1 MIGFINHKIENIHM
15 RINLVF
21 KSLLQVFRVIKK
33 YKFRLISTF
42 ILFRIR
48 MKNPKAYIS
57 SKVSLY
63 CPNIKRIQI
72 GENSVISDFTKIA
85 VVNDSNAKFKES
97 ELIIGNN
104 TYIGEFNN
112 IRAGGGVIKIG
123 DNCSISQHITIVAS
137 NHAIAK
143 GKLIREQPWV
153 TENNFVII
161 EDDVWIGAN
170 SVILPGVTIGLG
182 AVIGAG
188 SVVTKDIPAF
198 AIAVG
203 NPAKVLKYRQ

>member
-1 MIGFINHKIENIHM
+1 MI
-15 RINLVF
+15 RL
-21 KSLLQVFRVIKK
+21 IKK
-33 YKFRLISTF
+33 YKFKLISK
-42 ILFRIR
+42 IPLFLIRIN
-48 MKNPKAYIS
+48 NPHAYIS
-57 SKVSLY
+57 SKVSLT
-63 CPNIKRIQI
+63 CPNLQRIRI
-72 GENSVISDFTKIA
+72 GHNSVISDFTTIA
-85 VVNDSNAKFKES
+85 VVNDNNAKFNES
-97 ELIIGNN
+97 ELNIGYN

-137 NHAIAK
+137 NHGIAK

-170 SVILPGVTIGLG
+170 SVILPGVTIGIG

-188 SVVTKDIPAF
+188 SVVTKNIPAF
-198 AIAVG
+198 AIAAG
-203 NPAKVLKYRQ
+203 NPARVIKYRE